1 MSYINDINGKYGIDG
16 NYDLCPTNFENVDF
30 QLELS
35 NVCNHACLF
44 CPHPKMKRKK
54 HNMDEKLGFRLIEEA
69 GALGIKKM
77 SLNMN
82 NEPFATKDLHKYIK
96 KAKETGIE
104 YVYFNTNGALATPDK
119 LKACFDAG
127 LDSLKFSI
135 NAGSRETYKM
145 LHGRDDFD
153 IVIENLKFAHKYCKE
168 NNPSARV
175 ISSFVVTKYT
185 KDEMNTHYNNIKEYV
200 DDFAFFYAQTFMG
213 TMVDEIKELRVEFET
228 ELPHTKQYVVT
239 APCNLLWTS
248 INVSCEGY
256 LVLCC
261 TDVDN
266 NLAIEDLNVKSIKE
280 AWHSERMQEMRRRHL
295 NNNLQR
301 TFCQRCIKND
311 SMEKYRPLDRT
322 LYEASLYN

>member
-1 MSYINDINGKYGIDG
+1 MSYIDDVINKYEIYE

-44 CPHPKMKRKK
+44 CPHSKMNRKK
-54 HNMDEKLGFRLIEEA
+54 HNMDEKLAFRLIEEA

-82 NEPFATKDLHKYIK
+82 NEPFATKDLHKYIR
-96 KAKETGIE
+96 KAKESDIE

-168 NNPSARV
+168 NYPNARV
-175 ISSFVVTKYT
+175 ISSFIVTKYT
-185 KDEMNTHYNNIKEYV
+185 KNEMNTHYDNIKEYV

-213 TMVDEIKELRVEFET
+213 NMVDEIKELRVEFET
-228 ELPHTKQYVVT
+228 ELPRTEQYVVT

-256 LVLCC
+256 LALCC

-266 NLAIEDLNVKSIKE
+266 NLVIEDLNVKSIKE

-295 NNNLQR
+295 NNDLQGML
-301 TFCQRCIKND
+301 CQRCIKND
-311 SMEKYRPLDRT
+311 SMEKYQPLDRT
-322 LYEASLYN
+322 LYEASLKN